1 MFVNNDVSNK
11 ENVLFSFTSLFIF
24 FLNGLV
30 RGRQEEK
37 IETKTVSDWT
47 GTRLVIGYR
56 MIQNRLQRVVKRR
69 NFAHNPKGT
78 KVSSNT
84 SKNLDAKLEIKT
96 GKFGN
101 VGATGKN
108 KFCSELKERK
118 TRKGNGLFEI

>member
-11 ENVLFSFTSLFIF
+11 ENVLFSFKPFFIF

-37 IETKTVSDWT
+37 IETKTVSDLT

-56 MIQNRLQRVVKRR
+56 MIQNRL
-69 NFAHNPKGT
+69 HNPTGT

-84 SKNLDAKLEIKT
+84 SKNLNAKLEIKT

-101 VGATGKN
+101 VGATGEK
-108 KFCSELKERK
+108 KFCSALKERK
-118 TRKGNGLFEI
+118 RKGLWFI

>member
-1 MFVNNDVSNK
+1 MFVNNDVSNR
-11 ENVLFSFTSLFIF
+11 ENVLFSFKPFFIF

-56 MIQNRLQRVVKRR
+56 MIQNRL
-69 NFAHNPKGT
+69 HNPTGT

-84 SKNLDAKLEIKT
+84 SKNLNAKLEIKT

-101 VGATGKN
+101 VGATGKK

-118 TRKGNGLFEI
+118 RKGLWFI

>member
-1 MFVNNDVSNK
+1 M
-11 ENVLFSFTSLFIF
+11 
-24 FLNGLV
+24 
-30 RGRQEEK
+30 
-37 IETKTVSDWT
+37 
-47 GTRLVIGYR
+47 
-56 MIQNRLQRVVKRR
+56 VKRR
-69 NFAHNPKGT
+69 EFAHSPAGT

-101 VGATGKN
+101 VGATSNN

>member
-1 MFVNNDVSNK
+1 
-11 ENVLFSFTSLFIF
+11 
-24 FLNGLV
+24 
-30 RGRQEEK
+30 
-37 IETKTVSDWT
+37 
-47 GTRLVIGYR
+47 
-56 MIQNRLQRVVKRR
+56 MIKRR
-69 NFAHNPKGT
+69 EFAHNPKGT

-108 KFCSELKERK
+108 KFCSELKELK